1 MNPSDLL
8 DFLPQLPLRRLHDEE
23 NAGLWSVSLPWPASA
38 ARELYLDGRP
48 TFNHALGQWP
58 GAKENQPRRIL
69 LFADGQNS
77 APPQLSLHEASTAL
91 PGNTPP
97 SARMEPLERSPHEEY
112 IWEKHWLHLQSG
124 ERSIK
129 LALGLKT
136 GDEVHWWE
144 ACRLVVLEETPDC
157 LTIEMGGAI
166 AHQQMSIEEFHQYSG
181 YTSPYLHRHNWINGH
196 IHARLHSNGVCE
208 VFAHH
213 INSKFFDDGLELKD
227 AVPVMGLQTENIE
240 SDAAQLVGDWD
251 GSRGAM
257 ELGDVRFDV
266 REVAR
271 LATPEQP
278 GQMELRAGVLVWH
291 PYLGMEL
298 FGGLC
303 PQELTGDPYIFHAED
318 KTIPRGMA
326 RTLRFSLSLSD
337 RSPRIARYQAPAWW
351 YGVCCELSP
360 APLLPVSN
368 LYDSA
373 LEECRQ
379 WARKTVQCG
388 GFEDGALP
396 RHAEQFIEA
405 ATKREPGWEG
415 EVPYGLFLSVW
426 LGGDGQD
433 FDAALR
439 AAYYFTD
446 VSVDHAVKLVR
457 MHGFRPPAFAVP
469 MNRMQGTLAAY
480 LETGDPYLLDAAR
493 DVTDNASQLHKNS
506 WPRMAVGRD
515 ACFINGAMLLY
526 RYCGDDHYHQ
536 IAHEGAL
543 AVVGA
548 QRENGSFGDQGGGSG
563 IHQWGG
569 YITKPWMGLLAT
581 NGVLDYLE
589 LFPDDEVLLA
599 TVKKFAD
606 WLMSERL
613 ERDGVVGWAYQ
624 HDFNGARAYYDPY
637 KKINHA
643 LPSPRSWHQENLGR
657 LLTFCSLRFN
667 DPCYADAWAQSRHEK
682 IGGADH
688 SVAAALQFVPWV
700 QSHLWNATLEKDG
713 ITLRPLHFGPLTPQ
727 DATLST
733 PDGEKTL
740 RWNDE
745 SKVQAP
751 DSVRVE
757 EVIA

>member
-1 MNPSDLL
+1 MNPTDLL
-8 DFLPQLPLRRLHDEE
+8 DYLPQLPLRRLHDEE
-23 NAGLWSVSLPWPASA
+23 EAGLWSVSLPWPATES
-38 ARELYLDGRP
+38 RPLSLNGQP
-48 TFNHALGQWP
+48 TFNYALGQWP
-58 GAKENQPRRIL
+58 GAKENQPRRVL
-69 LFADGQNS
+69 LFADGKNS
-77 APPQLSLHEASTAL
+77 APSQLSLQEESTASA
-91 PGNTPP
+91 GNTPV
-97 SARMEPLERSPHEEY
+97 SAQMELLERSPHEEY
-112 IWEKHWLHLQSG
+112 IYEKHWLHLQSG

-129 LALGLKT
+129 LALGLKV

-144 ACRLVVLEETPDC
+144 ACRLVVLEETPEC

-166 AHQQMSIEEFHQYSG
+166 AHQEMTIEEFHQYTG
-181 YTSPYLHRHNWINGH
+181 YTSPYLHRHNWVNGH

-208 VFAHH
+208 IFAHH
-213 INSKFFDDGLELKD
+213 INSKFFDDGLELKN
-227 AVPVMGLQTENIE
+227 AVPVIGIQTENIE
-240 SDAAQLVGDWD
+240 TDAAEILGDWD
-251 GSRGAM
+251 GSRG
-257 ELGDVRFDV
+257 ELQLGGAKLDV

-271 LATPEQP
+271 LATSEQP
-278 GQMELRAGVLVWH
+278 GQMELRERVLVWQ

-303 PQELTGDPYIFHAED
+303 PRELTGDPYIFHAED

-351 YGVCCELSP
+351 YGVCEELSP

-368 LYDSA
+368 SYDSG
-373 LEECRQ
+373 LEQCRQ
-379 WARKTVQCG
+379 WAIETMQSG
-388 GFEDGALP
+388 GFEDGLLP
-396 RHAEQFIEA
+396 RGNGGFIEG
-405 ATKREPGWEG
+405 TTRYEPGWEG
-415 EVPYGLFLSVW
+415 EVPYGLFLNLWIS
-426 LGGDGQD
+426 GNGED

-446 VSVDHAVKLVR
+446 VSVDHATKLVR
-457 MHGFRPPAFAVP
+457 MHGFAPPGFALP

-506 WPRMAVGRD
+506 WPRLAVGRD
-515 ACFINGAMLLY
+515 ACFIRSAVLLY
-526 RYCGDDHYHQ
+526 RYLGEEHYLR
-536 IAHEGAL
+536 IAREGAL
-543 AVVGA
+543 TVAQS

-563 IHQWGG
+563 IHQWAA

-589 LFPDDEVLLA
+589 LVPDDEILLE
-599 TVKKFAD
+599 TVKKFAN
-606 WLMSERL
+606 WLMSERA
-613 ERDGVVGWAYQ
+613 ERDGALGWSYQ
-624 HDFNGARAYYDPY
+624 HDFNGGRTYHDPY
-637 KKINHA
+637 KKITHA
-643 LPSPRSWHQENLGR
+643 LPGPRAWHQENLGR

-667 DPCYADAWAQSRHEK
+667 DPSYADAWAQARREQ
-682 IGGADH
+682 IGGTDH
-688 SVAAALQFVPWV
+688 GVSAALQFLPWV

-713 ITLRPLHFGPLTPQ
+713 ITLRPLNFGSLTPKE
-727 DATLST
+727 ATLKT

-740 RWNDE
+740 RWNDDGE
-745 SKVQAP
+745 LQAP